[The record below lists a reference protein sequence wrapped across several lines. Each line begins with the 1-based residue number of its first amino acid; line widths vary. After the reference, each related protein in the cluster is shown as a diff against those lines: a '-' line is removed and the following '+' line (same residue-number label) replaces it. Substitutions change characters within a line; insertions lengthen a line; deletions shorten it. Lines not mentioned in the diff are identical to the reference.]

1 MKRFRLTRAR
11 QLTLIS
17 TILMSFAI
25 IVFYIIMLAEIST
38 FFREHD
44 ITQQVSFTNA
54 QHVIFLVAFVSFAYL
69 ISSIVV
75 DNALNPI
82 RVMISKVKEIG
93 KMNFKEPLEVFLYE
107 DELLEFAIAF
117 NTMSRN
123 LNSYIERQKQFISD
137 ATHELATPITAINGH
152 ADLLLRRGKETPS
165 LLDSSLTIIKDEVL
179 RMNNLVDSLLLL
191 ARNDSGKET
200 YIFEKTNISTLINN
214 SIEEMQIIAPDFDFI
229 FEVDDNDSKK
239 LFARCDEYSIR
250 RVMRIILSNAVK
262 YSCESNFLANKK
274 VVHIQVTQGYGMIT
288 VTVKDYGIGIPQEH
302 LSRIFE
308 RFYRVDPSRSKK
320 TGSSGLGL
328 AIAKEII
335 TAHNGQIYA
344 KSSESSSNNNDDDD
358 NNNGTEISFVISS

>member
-17 TILMSFAI
+17 TILMFFAI
-25 IVFYIIMLAEIST
+25 IVFYVIMLAEIMI

-44 ITQQVSFTNA
+44 IDHQSSFTNM
-54 QHVIFLVAFVSFAYL
+54 QHIIFLGVFVLFAYF

-82 RVMISKVKEIG
+82 RMMISKVKEIG

-107 DELLEFAIAF
+107 DELLEYALAF

-137 ATHELATPITAINGH
+137 ATHELATPLTAINGH
-152 ADLLLRRGKETPS
+152 ADLLLRRGKESPV
-165 LLDSSLTIIKDEVL
+165 LLDTSLTIIKDEVL
-179 RMNNLVDSLLLL
+179 RMSALVDSLLLL

-200 YIFEKTNISTLINN
+200 YTFEKTNLSALIKN
-214 SIEEMQIIAPDFDFI
+214 SIEEMQLIAPDFTFEMNELEGNTIFI
-229 FEVDDNDSKK
+229 
-239 LFARCDEYSIR
+239 RCDEYSIR

-262 YSCESNFLANKK
+262 YSDGNKVIHVQATES
-274 VVHIQVTQGYGMIT
+274 HGMVT
-288 VTVKDYGIGIPQEH
+288 VTIKDNGIGIPQEH
-302 LSRIFE
+302 LTRIFE

-335 TAHNGQIYA
+335 TAHGGQIYA
-344 KSSESSSNNNDDDD
+344 KSSDGD
-358 NNNGTEISFVISS
+358 GTEISYVI

>member
-1 MKRFRLTRAR
+1 
-11 QLTLIS
+11 
-17 TILMSFAI
+17 
-25 IVFYIIMLAEIST
+25 MLAEMAI
-38 FFREHD
+38 FFRNND
-44 ITQQVSFTNA
+44 IQPQSGFANI
-54 QHVIFLVAFVSFAYL
+54 QHIVFLGVFVLFAYF
-69 ISSIVV
+69 ISSMVV

-107 DELLEFAIAF
+107 DELLEYALAF

-123 LNSYIERQKQFISD
+123 INSYIERQKQFISD
-137 ATHELATPITAINGH
+137 ATHELATPLTAINGH
-152 ADLLLRRGKETPS
+152 ADLLLRRGKESPT

-179 RMNNLVDSLLLL
+179 RMNALVDSLLLL

-200 YIFEKTNISTLINN
+200 YTFEKTDISMLIKNC
-214 SIEEMQIIAPDFDFI
+214 IEEMQIIAPDFI
-229 FEVDDNDSKK
+229 FEVDEDDRKATVSLSEGSVVGLCPTERRGFGGSAPIEKK
-239 LFARCDEYSIR
+239 ATMFAHCDEYSIR

-262 YSCESNFLANKK
+262 YSGDNDNKIIRIK
-274 VVHIQVTQGYGMIT
+274 VTQSHGMLEI
-288 VTVKDYGIGIPQEH
+288 TVKDYGIGIPQEH

-335 TAHNGQIYA
+335 TSHGGQIYA
-344 KSSESSSNNNDDDD
+344 KSFSDGDDT
-358 NNNGTEISFVISS
+358 GTEITFLISS